1 MIIATIPIIITLVTL
16 LPAAFAGT
24 TDLSQLVLNVTSPDD
39 EAIVTS
45 PDIFVEG
52 TSAINTFIITNGEQ
66 VDVNADGSFK
76 TTISL
81 QEGSNSI
88 HIVAS
93 DREGNEES
101 KIITVIY
108 IP

>member
-1 MIIATIPIIITLVTL
+1 MIIATIPIVVTLATL

-24 TDLSQLVLNVTSPDD
+24 TDLSQLVLNITIPDD
-39 EAIVTS
+39 KAIVAS
-45 PDIFVEG
+45 PDIPIEG
-52 TSAINTFIITNGEQ
+52 TSAANTTVSTNGEQ
-66 VDVNADGSFK
+66 VDVYADGSFR
-76 TTISL
+76 TTVSL

-88 HIVAS
+88 HIVAR

-101 KIITVIY
+101 KIITVTY